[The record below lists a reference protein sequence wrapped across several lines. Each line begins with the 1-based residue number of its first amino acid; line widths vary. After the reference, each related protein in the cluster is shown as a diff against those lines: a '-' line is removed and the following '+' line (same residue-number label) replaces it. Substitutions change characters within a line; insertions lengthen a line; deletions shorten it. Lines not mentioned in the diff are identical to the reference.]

1 MLRGAGRC
9 DEFTLRDGREVAS
22 GTHHVMGAGDIEAES
37 PAVGDW
43 HRLSHC
49 GGAVVA
55 ASIHVHGGNIGALCR
70 RRLDAHGA
78 MLDFGSGYD
87 NTVVPSLWD
96 RSATVRSQALW

>member
-1 MLRGAGRC
+1 VLRGAGRSG
-9 DEFTLRDGREVAS
+9 EFTLRDGRPVAT
-22 GTHHVMGAGDIEAES
+22 GTHHVMRCGDIEAVS

-49 GGAVVA
+49 GDAGVA

-70 RRLDAHGA
+70 HRLDAHGA

-96 RSATVRSQALW
+96 RSATARAQALW